1 MPRGWQPART
11 VNGDLTVRTAGAV
24 VKNVRIVDGDLII
37 SAPNVT
43 VKRVEVLGGVIDN
56 FRGGTCQTGLKV
68 NATTIRRGP
77 GQTTTGDDPALG
89 VGGYTARRVAI
100 LGLPEGFRVGGKDD
114 CGGVK
119 IVDSF
124 AKVVSPDDCGDWH
137 GDALQGYFGGALTV
151 RNSVLKMVER
161 DGCGGTA
168 PFFYPADQG
177 NTSVSIDGLLVS
189 GGGYSFRL
197 GMPGTVRGL
206 HIEQGEFFYGPIDV
220 QCSVLSSWD
229 ADISDLKGGQPVA
242 VKDQRCNSNGGY

>member
-1 MPRGWQPART
+1 MT
-11 VNGDLTVRTAGAV
+11 VVTGTAMHSRA
-24 VKNVRIVDGDLII
+24 I
-37 SAPNVT
+37 S
-43 VKRVEVLGGVIDN
+43 
-56 FRGGTCQTGLKV
+56 
-68 NATTIRRGP
+68 
-77 GQTTTGDDPALG
+77 
-89 VGGYTARRVAI
+89 
-100 LGLPEGFRVGGKDD
+100 
-114 CGGVK
+114 
-119 IVDSF
+119 
-124 AKVVSPDDCGDWH
+124 
-137 GDALQGYFGGALTV
+137 GGALTV